1 MAGVVSMVEGKSSD
15 GQVENNNQSAEEIKE
30 QQVNLL
36 GSARLYQRVHM
47 NLLQHKFEPFFAS
60 EQFKLYAWRLEFF
73 NCKIGN
79 YGELSSKK
87 AKNIFIFQDVPMY
100 TVPYQIT
107 KKFHTFAWELS
118 QSLNLYNLSRKAT
131 IKFDK
136 DFMHYNF
143 MDKDKL
149 EENGMS
155 FSDCAHII
163 AAIHRV
169 GPCSLLETAMKAV
182 LLHDLPLKEIPK
194 ELQKKA
200 KEGLYSLEDPVPNN
214 LSLAGQNLFMK
225 FRNNWIESKEKE
237 TEESQEEEN
246 EDTEESQ
253 EEENEDSEEE
263 GIDFV
268 EESQEL
274 VWILNPKLFIYKLI
288 V

>member
-60 EQFKLYAWRLEFF
+60 EQFKLYAWRQEFF
-73 NCKIGN
+73 NCKFGH
-79 YGELSSKK
+79 YDHSSHVYV
-87 AKNIFIFQDVPMY
+87 ARCFY

-107 KKFHTFAWELS
+107 KNFHTLAKELA
-118 QSLNLYNLSRKAT
+118 QSLNLSSKAN

-136 DFMHYNF
+136 DFMDYNF

-149 EENGMS
+149 EKNGMS
-155 FSDCAHII
+155 FSDCAHLIV
-163 AAIHRV
+163 ANHRV